1 MYLIQPEYQGFILP
15 LIDSRYLLDNKN
27 NRKLSTR
34 EELYSDLIVNL
45 ETYMSEKD
53 LEIIE
58 SNPAFMNAKLEC
70 LLTESVNNQIF
81 ILMKNLMHSDEV
93 LRYRLMEKAL
103 DTLIELNRI
112 VMKQDAHMFS
122 SKLVY
127 GHAFDQSTDGE
138 YKKSMLQ
145 ADGLAQF
152 IIQLLGLKMHGEKY
166 EYLSDCEKLS
176 YPALWAAAQMYDIEI
191 KPETDVGQELKKIS
205 TAISNDEKYKSLV
218 KKAEMILDLD
228 DPQEFLMFTDIMR
241 LSAAYYLIPLV
252 DEKDYEKTVKF
263 TECAIADDKWDM
275 LRKFCCDDE
284 WANNKTIRELRRIN
298 ELRGL
303 HQEE

>member
-34 EELYSDLIVNL
+34 EELYSDLVVNL

-53 LEIIE
+53 LKIIE
-58 SNPAFMNAKLEC
+58 SNPAFINAKLEC
-70 LLTESVNNQIF
+70 LLTESINKQIF
-81 ILMKNLMHSDEV
+81 LLMQNLMHSDEV

-103 DTLIELNRI
+103 STLIELNRM
-112 VMKQDAHMFS
+112 VMKHDAHMFS

-127 GHAFDQSTDGE
+127 GHAFDESTDSE

-145 ADGLAQF
+145 ADGLAEF

-166 EYLSDCEKLS
+166 EYLSDYEKLS
-176 YPALWAAAQMYDIEI
+176 YPALWAAAQMYDIEM
-191 KPETDVGQELKKIS
+191 KPETDVGQELNKIS
-205 TAISNDEKYKSLV
+205 IAISNDEKYESLV
-218 KKAEMILDLD
+218 KKAKKILDLN
-228 DPQEFLMFTDIMR
+228 DPQEFFMFKDIMR
-241 LSAAYYLIPLV
+241 LSAAYYLMPLV

-263 TECAIADDKWDM
+263 TEYAIANDKWDM
-275 LRKFCCDDE
+275 LRKFFCDDE
-284 WANNKTIRELRRIN
+284 WDNNKTIQELRRIDT
-298 ELRGL
+298 LRGL
-303 HQEE
+303 HQE